1 MYGTLIHSVI
11 KRVVEDNFVVGSLS
25 VSVYVNDKKIAK
37 RLKNC
42 VKRVQA
48 ACNLRIL
55 SLGI

>member
-1 MYGTLIHSVI
+1 MLIYSVI
-11 KRVVEDNFVVGSLS
+11 KRVVVWVEDNFLVGSLS

-37 RLKNC
+37 RLKNY

-48 ACNLRIL
+48 ACNLKIL

>member
-1 MYGTLIHSVI
+1 MLIYSVI
-11 KRVVEDNFVVGSLS
+11 KRVVVWVEDNFFVGSLS

-48 ACNLRIL
+48 ACNLKIL